1 VYGISICVVCLQH
14 KQCLYNSNHTNTME
28 TNWIILAIVLV
39 GAIAL
44 IVYLIVRN
52 QKDKKDV
59 IKSFNA
65 DTDTENKSERHKDE
79 E

>member
-1 VYGISICVVCLQH
+1 
-14 KQCLYNSNHTNTME
+14 ME